1 MAFIAPAL
9 GTISTVL
16 GTGATLLTG
25 YSALQQGNYQ
35 AAVAK
40 NNAQIAADNAKLAAD
55 QAQRDQLRSD
65 REYAA
70 QIGSLEA
77 MAGASGALGASRMAV
92 ESHVRRNQRE
102 AAADI
107 RRQGEI
113 EVRGFNSQADNFLG
127 EASSARAQGLSSMI
141 GSVFSA
147 GSSVTGGLN
156 PRRGAR
162 RRNYPWR
169 N

>member
-16 GTGATLLTG
+16 GAGATLLSG
-25 YSALQQGNYQ
+25 YTALQQGNYQ

-40 NNAQIAADNAKLAAD
+40 NNAEIAANNARLAAN

-70 QIGSLEA
+70 QVGSLEA
-77 MAGASGALGASRMAV
+77 MAGASGALGASRVAV
-92 ESHVRRNQRE
+92 ENHVRRNQRE
-102 AAADI
+102 AALDI

-127 EASSARAQGLSSMI
+127 KASSARAQGLSSMI
-141 GSVFSA
+141 GSVFQA
-147 GSSVTGGLN
+147 GSIVTDGIK
-156 PRRGAR
+156 PKAR
-162 RRNYPWR
+162 KRNYPWR